1 MSSPP
6 SDKDFQAVLDDHLK
20 WWGLRRFES
29 DEAYFRWQRQTL
41 SAGDLAE
48 LNRLAEQK
56 RSAGEIAETAFY
68 DRTAHPHILPVLYS
82 QRYDYYMAVGTAVAE
97 RIAGQIA
104 DLRASASA
112 AGPTLSVLDVGCGVG
127 ILTTFY
133 ARQFPEIA
141 FVGIDRSE
149 ASLTAARQQ
158 AEALK
163 LTNVRFECCDVQ
175 QAAISGSYDLVI
187 STHALL
193 QSEQDPGIP
202 SRDWQTFD
210 RTRDS
215 AVQTN
220 FEARTW
226 LGPRLDHV
234 CTALAPGG
242 RLILFEK
249 TRQLARRVPFQ
260 RALAARSF
268 RLCEPPAP
276 IRYQVVEEVSDD
288 GPLYVLRRRYDP
300 PIFCKEGQGEVED
313 KGGTAWDEQPEPIE
327 AAEWVRC
334 SGSAVELVRERLV
347 QRHSTGVDSP
357 DDAPLYENH
366 SASAQSVWSDL
377 PQRSVLRDKTW
388 NETTGYQMHVE
399 LGTAAEFVY
408 LYQATNFD
416 QRQLVVM
423 EQARGSLLE
432 DYYRELVEGTQ
443 QTGPGGQEPFARSAL
458 RVVPTN
464 GS

>member
-1 MSSPP
+1 MLT
-6 SDKDFQAVLDDHLK
+6 VL
-20 WWGLRRFES
+20 
-29 DEAYFRWQRQTL
+29 
-41 SAGDLAE
+41 
-48 LNRLAEQK
+48 
-56 RSAGEIAETAFY
+56 
-68 DRTAHPHILPVLYS
+68 
-82 QRYDYYMAVGTAVAE
+82 AVGTSVTE

-112 AGPTLSVLDVGCGVG
+112 AGPTLSVLDVGCGIGV
-127 ILTTFY
+127 LTTFY
-133 ARQFPEIA
+133 ARHFPDLSI
-141 FVGIDRSE
+141 VGVDRSE
-149 ASLTAARQQ
+149 ASLTAARQR
-158 AEALK
+158 AEALT

-175 QAAISGSYDLVI
+175 QAAISGPYDLVI

-193 QSEQDPGIP
+193 QSEQDPGLP
-202 SRDWQTFD
+202 SRDWQTFE
-210 RTRDS
+210 RTKDA
-215 AVQTN
+215 AVQTH

-260 RALAARSF
+260 RALAARGF
-268 RLCEPPAP
+268 GLCEPPVP

-300 PIFCKEGQGEVED
+300 PLFCKEGQGEVED
-313 KGGTAWDEQPEPIE
+313 KGGTAWDEHPEPIE
-327 AAEWVRC
+327 AAEGVRC
-334 SGSAVELVRERLV
+334 SGSVVELVRERLL
-347 QRHSTGVDSP
+347 QRNSASADHP
-357 DDAPLYENH
+357 DDTPLYENH

-377 PQRSVLRDKTW
+377 PQRSVLREKTW

-399 LGTAAEFVY
+399 LGPAAEFVY

-423 EQARGSLLE
+423 EQARVSLLE
-432 DYYRELVEGTQ
+432 NYYRELAEGIQ
-443 QTGPGGQEPFARSAL
+443 QTPDR
-458 RVVPTN
+458 
-464 GS
+464 

>member
-1 MSSPP
+1 MEQSSL
-6 SDKDFQAVLDDHLK
+6 QAALAEHLD

-29 DEAYFRWQRQTL
+29 DEAYFRWQHQTL

-48 LNRLAEQK
+48 LNRLAELK
-56 RSAGEIAETAFY
+56 RSSGETAETAFY
-68 DRTAHPHILPVLYS
+68 DRTAHPHVLPVLYS
-82 QRYDYYMAVGTAVAE
+82 QRYDYYMAVGTSVAE
-97 RIAGQIA
+97 RIAEQIA

-112 AGPTLSVLDVGCGVG
+112 AGPTLSVLDVGCGIGV
-127 ILTTFY
+127 LTTFY
-133 ARQFPEIA
+133 ARHFPDLSI
-141 FVGIDRSE
+141 VGIDRSE
-149 ASLTAARQQ
+149 ASLTAARQR
-158 AEALK
+158 AEALT
-163 LTNVRFECCDVQ
+163 LTNARFECRDAQ
-175 QAAISGSYDLVI
+175 QAAISGPYDLVI

-193 QSEQDPGIP
+193 QSEQDPGLP
-202 SRDWQTFD
+202 SRDWQTFE

-215 AVQTN
+215 AVQTH

-234 CTALAPGG
+234 CAALAPGG

-260 RALAARSF
+260 RALAARGF

-300 PIFCKEGQGEVED
+300 PLFCKEGQGEVED
-313 KGGTAWDEQPEPIE
+313 KGGTAWDEHPEPIE
-327 AAEWVRC
+327 AAEGGRC
-334 SGSAVELVRERLV
+334 SGSVVELVRARLL
-347 QRHSTGVDSP
+347 QRNSASADHP
-357 DDAPLYENH
+357 DDTPLYENH

-377 PQRSVLRDKTW
+377 PQRSVLREKTW

-423 EQARGSLLE
+423 EQARVSLLE
-432 DYYRELVEGTQ
+432 DYYRELAEGPQ
-443 QTGPGGQEPFARSAL
+443 QTPDR
-458 RVVPTN
+458 
-464 GS
+464 